1 METGPGWFHVTFNF
15 LGMNDGQG
23 INIYHNGILVGI
35 DSSFAKRSKSKCTS
49 IRPRIVVG
57 KFSTN
62 PNFFHIPINSTVHV
76 DELKFFN
83 GALTQAEITMQ
94 AQSSN

>member
-1 METGPGWFHVTFNF
+1 
-15 LGMNDGQG
+15 MNDDQG

-35 DSSFAKRSKSKCTS
+35 DFSFAKRFKSKCTS

-57 KFSTN
+57 KFLTN
-62 PNFFHIPINSTVHV
+62 PNFFHLPINSTVHV
-76 DELKFFN
+76 DEFKFFN
-83 GALTQAEITMQ
+83 GALTQAEIRKL